1 MSEAKR
7 LTRAQLTIWGV
18 VIVASVVSGAIL
30 VIARFTGPADDSDSG
45 SVQLSAGVGLILFGI
60 SMTFVLLRHQR
71 STGR

>member
-30 VIARFTGPADDSDSG
+30 VIARFIGPADGTDSG